1 VIGGDL
7 LGQQRERSYRR
18 IGRDG
23 LAVLTS
29 RGCWAA
35 NGPDTA
41 RDLFL
46 ARLTLSDFRNYQHCA
61 LRLDGRSVVL
71 TGRNG
76 SGKTN
81 ILEAISMLTPGR
93 GLRGA
98 AFSDLARL
106 SGDGGWTVSA
116 RLSLNGHEIALGTG
130 QRPQPEGSAAAGR
143 AVRIDG
149 EQASGSGAL
158 GEYIQV
164 LWLIPAMD
172 GLFTGPG
179 SERRRF
185 LDRMVASF
193 DGAHRARLG
202 QFDRAMRQRNRMLE
216 TGERSHRM
224 FEAIESQMAETGTA
238 IAAARIEAV
247 TRLRE
252 TAPGATRASE
262 APFPYAE
269 LALDGLLETALP
281 ERAAVDV
288 EDDYS
293 RQLAAG
299 RERDRAAGRT
309 LAGPHRSDLLVRHG
323 PKDMPAHLCSTGEQK
338 ALLIGLILAHA
349 KAVKYARGGLAPLLL
364 LDEIAAHLDALRRQA
379 LFEEIDD
386 LGAQAWLTGT
396 DRDVFAPLTGKAQFF
411 NVADGTTA
419 ANDGE
424 DTLSEARRVELR

>member
-1 VIGGDL
+1 M
-7 LGQQRERSYRR
+7 SH
-18 IGRDG
+18 
-23 LAVLTS
+23 
-29 RGCWAA
+29 GCWAA
-35 NGPDTA
+35 NGHGAA

-46 ARLTLSDFRNYQHCA
+46 ARLGLSNFRNYSHCT
-61 LRLDGRSVVL
+61 LHLDGRSVVM

-116 RLSLNGHEIALGTG
+116 RLSLNGDEIALGTG
-130 QRPQPEGSAAAGR
+130 QRPQAQGAAAAAR

-149 EQASGSGAL
+149 AQAAGSGAL
-158 GEYIQV
+158 GDYLQV

-185 LDRMVASF
+185 LDRMVATF
-193 DGAHRARLG
+193 DGAHRARLN

-216 TGERSHRM
+216 TGERSARM

-238 IAAARIEAV
+238 IAAGRLEAV
-247 TRLRE
+247 ARLQE
-252 TAPGATRASE
+252 TAPSATRTRE
-262 APFPYAE
+262 AAFPHAE
-269 LALDGLLETALP
+269 LALDGLLEAALP
-281 ERAAVDV
+281 DKAAVDV
-288 EDDYS
+288 EDSYAG
-293 RQLAAG
+293 QLAG
-299 RERDRAAGRT
+299 SRDRDRAAGRT
-309 LAGPHRSDLLVRHG
+309 LVGPHRSDLMVRHG

-338 ALLIGLILAHA
+338 ALLIGLVLAHA

-364 LDEIAAHLDALRRQA
+364 LDEIAAHLDVLRRQA
-379 LFEEIDD
+379 LFEEIED

-396 DRDVFAPLTGKAQFF
+396 DRDAFEPLAGKAQFF
-411 NVADGTTA
+411 TVADGIATA
-419 ANDGE
+419 TDSGDAH
-424 DTLSEARRVELR
+424 TEARRVDVR

>member
-1 VIGGDL
+1 M
-7 LGQQRERSYRR
+7 
-18 IGRDG
+18 
-23 LAVLTS
+23 AVLTS
-29 RGCWAA
+29 HGCWAA
-35 NGPDTA
+35 TGPGAT
-41 RDLFL
+41 RNPFL
-46 ARLTLSDFRNYQHCA
+46 ARLTVSDFRNYRHCA

-106 SGDGGWTVSA
+106 SGDGGWSVSA
-116 RLSLNGHEIALGTG
+116 RLSLNGDEVALGTG
-130 QRPQPEGSAAAGR
+130 QRSQTQSASATSR

-149 EQASGSGAL
+149 EQMAGSGAL
-158 GEYIQV
+158 GDYLRV

-193 DGAHRARLG
+193 DAAHRTRLN
-202 QFDRAMRQRNRMLE
+202 QFDRAMRQRNRLLE
-216 TGERSHRM
+216 TGERSARL
-224 FEAIESQMAETGTA
+224 FDAIESQMAETGTA
-238 IAAARIEAV
+238 IAAARLEAV
-247 TRLRE
+247 ARLTE
-252 TAPGATRASE
+252 TAPSATRSRE
-262 APFPYAE
+262 AAFPNAA
-269 LALDGLLETALP
+269 LRLDGVLETALLD
-281 ERAAVDV
+281 RAAVDV

-293 RQLAAG
+293 RQLAAS

-309 LAGPHRSDLLVRHG
+309 LIGPHRSDLLVRHG

-349 KAVKYARGGLAPLLL
+349 KAVKYARSGLAPLML
-364 LDEIAAHLDALRRQA
+364 LDEIAAHLDTLRRQA
-379 LFEEIDD
+379 LFEEIED

-396 DRDVFAPLTGKAQFF
+396 DPDVFAPLVGKAQFF
-411 NVADGTTA
+411 TVADGETTA
-419 ANDGE
+419 TDGA
-424 DTLSEARRVELR
+424 DVPSDRRVEMR